1 MSQRSLFRLA
11 NLAKYSVPKGAQSA
25 LCLLATEKHQGEKQ
39 DGKVGWA
46 LLAGASLSLVGMKLS
61 EENKKEEEVVAE
73 DISAMNEN
81 TNIHK
86 ETRMRR
92 NQPLDRIFDY
102 FSSYQ
107 MIDNRGNRINTDFQA
122 GI

>member
-25 LCLLATEKHQGEKQ
+25 LCLLATEKHQGEKE
-39 DGKVGWA
+39 DGKLGWA

-107 MIDNRGNRINTDFQA
+107 MIDNRGSIINTDFQA